1 MFFNLIFRKADQV
14 WGVDQSYLYRL
25 FFRLLDRKGREER
38 KGLIIPMDSNK
49 QGSEEARL
57 SNLSNLF
64 SDFIR
69 ERDWLISSYGRL
81 SPVFWRSCSFVP
93 RDIRC
98 ALVAHFFCE
107 YVWPPSSEFAS
118 GSPGV
123 EEGFLRLEPHRFL

>member
-1 MFFNLIFRKADQV
+1 MFFKLIFRKADQV

-64 SDFIR
+64 SDFI
-69 ERDWLISSYGRL
+69 
-81 SPVFWRSCSFVP
+81 
-93 RDIRC
+93 
-98 ALVAHFFCE
+98 
-107 YVWPPSSEFAS
+107 S
-118 GSPGV
+118 GSPGGS
-123 EEGFLRLEPHRFL
+123 ERLSISNCLNARNSACRAELGAEMVRL